1 MNKTTAIEN
10 VPKTQG
16 EVFDWLINLDRQMLE
31 KKLAFDEACRAVAE
45 KYDIKVGD
53 LKAGVKARRD
63 LEKGAQM
70 VQKQKD
76 KAEIMQEIMD
86 A

>member
-1 MNKTTAIEN
+1 MVNK
-10 VPKTQG
+10 
-16 EVFDWLINLDRQMLE
+16 FE

-45 KYDIKVGD
+45 KYDIMGD